1 MKAKIQ
7 IPQDILTAIDYANT
21 TNGGMSEPVLS
32 VSQDDKGYEVRIKTA
47 GLEPDSFQVD
57 VLNNRLWVYHLL
69 PLFAERPDGMDNLQT
84 VRTLGN
90 LFLPN
95 DVNVN
100 KIAAH
105 YEQSTRELNI
115 SLPYNHPT
123 RNFRRHIDVDIE

>member
-1 MKAKIQ
+1 MKPKVQ
-7 IPQDILTAIDYANT
+7 ISQDILTAIDYANT

-32 VSQDDKGYEVRIKTA
+32 IRQDDKGYEVRIKTA

-84 VRTLGN
+84 VRTLGT

-95 DVNVN
+95 DVNVD

>member
-21 TNGGMSEPVLS
+21 TNGGMSEPVLA
-32 VSQDDKGYEVRIKTA
+32 VSQDEKGYEIKIKTA

-69 PLFAERPDGMDNLQT
+69 PLFAERPDGMENLKT

-95 DVNVN
+95 DVNVD

-105 YEQSTRELNI
+105 YEQATRELNI

-123 RNFRRHIDVDIE
+123 RNFRRHIDIGLE